1 MRTGVTIIMTFLDSF
16 VRFFVLRLPALLAT
30 FVLRPVFI
38 NYYGNIRD
46 IFFRLLKVC
55 SRHLALLSL
64 AAITNIEAVNNN
76 NSWIDVTV
84 YFLFSFLFLHL
95 TIGLRDIISYRA

>member
-1 MRTGVTIIMTFLDSF
+1 MTFLDSF

-46 IFFRLLKVC
+46 IFFRLLK
-55 SRHLALLSL
+55 SMFPPSLLSL
-64 AAITNIEAVNNN
+64 AAA
-76 NSWIDVTV
+76 
-84 YFLFSFLFLHL
+84 L
-95 TIGLRDIISYRA
+95 TRTRFPA